1 MYSVL
6 VGMSAAIVLISALG
20 VVSTKNIVHAA
31 IYLLITL
38 LGVSVIF
45 LLEFAEFLALV
56 QILIYAGA
64 ITIVL
69 LFAVMLT
76 RDIDQKDMENN
87 SNRAWMALITFGIFI
102 VFTLSI
108 WYQNWSITEIVYD
121 APNNFRLLATALF
134 SEFLV
139 PFEIASL
146 VLLVALI
153 GAVVL
158 TREGRDGA

>member
-56 QILIYAGA
+56 QILVYAGA

-121 APNNFRLLATALF
+121 APNSFRLLATALF

-158 TREGRDGA
+158 TKEGRDGA

>member
-45 LLEFAEFLALV
+45 LLALV
-56 QILIYAGA
+56 QILVYAGA

-121 APNNFRLLATALF
+121 APNSFRLLATALF

-158 TREGRDGA
+158 TKEGRDGA

>member
-56 QILIYAGA
+56 QILVYAGA

-108 WYQNWSITEIVYD
+108 WYQNWSITEIIYD
-121 APNNFRLLATALF
+121 APNSFRLLATALF

-158 TREGRDGA
+158 TKEGRDGA